1 MIERKGRISSHQ
13 RGIIYGTDGPSPTI
27 GASDWKGATKIMVDE
42 IEIPCKNKDG
52 KVVAHEGD
60 GVIVSRPH
68 AARMTKMDQK
78 SFAVVSQGAI
88 PGVVV
93 KEFEIQGKNG
103 VVVAHEGDGVVTSRP
118 QSVRMPKTDQVS
130 MAIAAT
136 ARTGVV
142 VSGVPLKEGADVEDA
157 AILTPKR
164 TEYGKQ
170 IRKSYENGQAEERRH
185 NMVELV
191 PRTDGMSNTLTGVAR
206 DNLLIKK
213 DIVVEGELD
222 GNVIQDKQVYGE
234 SGVAPTCMGAG
245 GSGSKTKVLI
255 EGCEL
260 EDGETKPMHTPGRA
274 VKRQNGPRLGD
285 DNSFTVTA
293 ADKDGVASNENG
305 RLRIRYLTPRECL
318 RLQAFPDEAIDK
330 MIPVLSKSALYKV
343 AGNSIAVCCL
353 KAIFKGIYIDKTF
366 KKTGR
371 QVSLNRW
378 FE

>member
-1 MIERKGRISSHQ
+1 MGYSVW
-13 RGIIYGTDGPSPTI
+13 RGGTAPALQAVNYKSPVLV
-27 GASDWKGATKIMVDE
+27 MMDE
-42 IEIPCKNKDG
+42 G
-52 KVVAHEGD
+52 L
-60 GVIVSRPH
+60 
-68 AARMTKMDQK
+68 
-78 SFAVVSQGAI
+78 
-88 PGVVV
+88 
-93 KEFEIQGKNG
+93 EIQGKDG
-103 VVVAHEGDGVVTSRP
+103 IVVAHEGDGVVTSRP

-142 VSGVPLKEGADVEDA
+142 VSGVPLKEGIVVEDA
-157 AILTPKR
+157 AILTPQR
-164 TEYGKQ
+164 TEYGKK
-170 IRKSYENGQAEERRH
+170 IRKSYENGQIEETRH
-185 NMVELV
+185 NMVEFV

-213 DIVVEGELD
+213 DEDEND
-222 GNVIQDKQVYGE
+222 
-234 SGVAPTCMGAG
+234 
-245 GSGSKTKVLI
+245 SKILL

-260 EDGETKPMHTPGRA
+260 NDGDVRPMHTPGRSTK
-274 VKRQNGPRLGD
+274 VQNGPRLGND
-285 DNSFTVTA
+285 TSFTVTA

-318 RLQAFPDEAIDK
+318 RLQAFPDDAIDRLQE
-330 MIPVLSKSALYKV
+330 VLSKSAMYKV

-366 KKTGR
+366 KQTGR

>member
-1 MIERKGRISSHQ
+1 MAPTLQSVNYKSPVLVMI
-13 RGIIYGTDGPSPTI
+13 D
-27 GASDWKGATKIMVDE
+27 DE
-42 IEIPCKNKDG
+42 G
-52 KVVAHEGD
+52 
-60 GVIVSRPH
+60 
-68 AARMTKMDQK
+68 
-78 SFAVVSQGAI
+78 
-88 PGVVV
+88 
-93 KEFEIQGKNG
+93 FEIQGKDG
-103 VVVAHEGDGVVTSRP
+103 VVIAHEGDGVVTSRP

-142 VSGVPLKEGADVEDA
+142 VLGVPLKEGVVVEDA
-157 AILTPKR
+157 AILTPQR
-164 TEYGKQ
+164 TEYGKR
-170 IRKSYENGQAEERRH
+170 IRKSYENGQIEETRH
-185 NMVELV
+185 NMVEFV

-260 EDGETKPMHTPGRA
+260 EDGEAKPMHTPGRA
-274 VKRQNGPRLGD
+274 VKRQNGPRLGED
-285 DNSFTVTA
+285 TSFTVTA
-293 ADKDGVASNENG
+293 ADKDGIASNENG

-318 RLQAFPDEAIDK
+318 RLQAFPDDAIDK

-366 KKTGR
+366 RKTGR

-378 FE
+378 F

>member
-1 MIERKGRISSHQ
+1 MIERKGRITPHQ
-13 RGIIYGTDGPSPTI
+13 RGIVYGTGGLSPVI
-27 GASDWKGATKIMVDE
+27 AASDWKGATKIMID
-42 IEIPCKNKDG
+42 
-52 KVVAHEGD
+52 
-60 GVIVSRPH
+60 
-68 AARMTKMDQK
+68 
-78 SFAVVSQGAI
+78 
-88 PGVVV
+88 
-93 KEFEIQGKNG
+93 EFEIQGKNG
-103 VVVAHEGDGVVTSRP
+103 VVIAHEGDGVVTSRP

-130 MAIAAT
+130 MTIAAT

-142 VSGVPLKEGADVEDA
+142 VSGVPLKEGVDVEDA

-170 IRKSYENGQAEERRH
+170 IRKSYENGQTEERRH

-245 GSGSKTKVLI
+245 GSGSKTKVLV

-260 EDGETKPMHTPGRA
+260 EDGEAKPMHTPGRA
-274 VKRQNGPRLGD
+274 VKRQNGPRLGED
-285 DNSFTVTA
+285 TSFTVTA
-293 ADKDGVASNENG
+293 ADKDGIASNENG

-330 MIPVLSKSALYKV
+330 MMPVLSKSALYKV

-366 KKTGR
+366 RKTGR